1 MSDDNVIDFTKAFEK
16 KKRVQEAI
24 EQDVF
29 KSDEE
34 FIDFFATLNA
44 RETVWGLRGFGLDVE
59 KDPKSMLDIL
69 TIMEATKALMWRA
82 KGKEYPFQTFADTVF
97 ADVEKESG
105 VQMEELF
112 EHFIADMET
121 YYEELGDWE
130 D

>member
-1 MSDDNVIDFTKAFEK
+1 VSDNIIDFNKAFEK
-16 KKRVQEAI
+16 KKKIQEAI
-24 EQDVF
+24 EKDVF

-34 FIDFFATLNA
+34 FIDFYSTLNA
-44 RETVWGLRGFGLDVE
+44 RETVWGLRGFGIDVE
-59 KDPKSMLDIL
+59 EDPRAMLDIL
-69 TIMEATKALMWRA
+69 TIMEATKALMWRS

-105 VQMEELF
+105 VKIRELF
-112 EHFIADMET
+112 EHFIEDMEK

>member
-1 MSDDNVIDFTKAFEK
+1 MSDNIIDFNKAFEK
-16 KKRVQEAI
+16 RKRLQEKHA
-24 EQDVF
+24 EDVF

-34 FIDFFATLNA
+34 FIDFYSTLNA
-44 RETVWGLRGFGLDVE
+44 RETVWGLRGFGVDVTE
-59 KDPKSMLDIL
+59 DPRSMLDIL

-82 KGKEYPFQTFADTVF
+82 KGKEYPFQTFANTVF

-105 VQMEELF
+105 VQIQDLF
-112 EHFIADMET
+112 DNFIADMET

>member
-1 MSDDNVIDFTKAFEK
+1 MSDNIIDFNKAFEK
-16 KKRVQEAI
+16 KKKIQEAI
-24 EQDVF
+24 EKDVF

-34 FIDFFATLNA
+34 FIDFYSTLNA
-44 RETVWGLRGFGLDVE
+44 RETVWGLRGFGIDVE
-59 KDPKSMLDIL
+59 EDPRAMLDIL
-69 TIMEATKALMWRA
+69 TIMEATKALMWRS

-105 VQMEELF
+105 VKIRELF
-112 EHFIADMET
+112 DHFIEDMET

>member
-1 MSDDNVIDFTKAFEK
+1 MSDNIIDFNKAFEK
-16 KKRVQEAI
+16 KKKIQEAI
-24 EQDVF
+24 EKDVF

-34 FIDFFATLNA
+34 FIDFYSTLNA
-44 RETVWGLRGFGLDVE
+44 RETVWGLRGFGIDVE
-59 KDPKSMLDIL
+59 EDPRAMLDIL
-69 TIMEATKALMWRA
+69 TIMEATKALMWRS

-105 VQMEELF
+105 VKIRELF
-112 EHFIADMET
+112 EHFIEDMET

>member
-1 MSDDNVIDFTKAFEK
+1 MSDNIIDFNKAFEK
-16 KKRVQEAI
+16 KKKVQEAI
-24 EQDVF
+24 EKDVF

-34 FIDFFATLNA
+34 FIDFYSTLNA
-44 RETVWGLRGFGLDVE
+44 RETVWGLRGFGIDVE
-59 KDPKSMLDIL
+59 EDPRAMLDIL
-69 TIMEATKALMWRA
+69 TIMEATKALMWRT

-105 VQMEELF
+105 VKIRELF
-112 EHFIADMET
+112 DRFIEDMET